1 MKLSDVKFYKS
12 VALGTDEVMFDDKS
26 EVIFV

>member
-12 VALGTDEVMFDDKS
+12 VGLETSEIMFDAKN
-26 EVIFV
+26 EVVFV